1 MKKRFMVFAVL
12 LMVIITFGCSYAS
25 DIDDALTK
33 AKKEGK
39 IVMLELGSVGCIP
52 CEQMKPVMKKLSGNY
67 KDSLEVIFVDVR
79 KDRDMAKKFRVF
91 AIPTQV
97 FLDKTGKEFHR
108 HMGYYSYDEIEAML
122 KKAGL

>member
-1 MKKRFMVFAVL
+1 MKNNLLLLLVL
-12 LMVIITFGCSYAS
+12 LTITVLPCPGNAGE
-25 DIDDALTK
+25 IDDALSNVKKQGK
-33 AKKEGK
+33 A
-39 IVMLELGSVGCIP
+39 VMLELGSEGCAP

>member
-1 MKKRFMVFAVL
+1 MKNIL
-12 LMVIITFGCSYAS
+12 LFLIMLLTVAALPGRGNAGE
-25 DIDDALTK
+25 IDDALSNVKKQGK
-33 AKKEGK
+33 A
-39 IVMLELGSVGCIP
+39 VMLELGSEGCAP